1 MILVIV
7 GSESGAFDAVLS
19 DLSRIGG
26 SRIQQLN
33 LEYLTNPK
41 ARLARL
47 EIECGGRQ
55 FKGAIKLIHG
65 IKTNDELNLLRQRG
79 AIVAHIYG
87 AMGELYR
94 NINVLQSDLL
104 VAPSHARSPAHVFS
118 PEQLISEG
126 EFRLLNK
133 INAPLQLV
141 KGR

>member
-7 GSESGAFDAVLS
+7 GSDNGVFDAVLS

-33 LEYLTNPK
+33 LEYLTNTK

-47 EIECGGRQ
+47 ELECNGRL
-55 FKGAIKLIHG
+55 FKGAIKVIHG

-87 AMGELYR
+87 AMGEIYNR
-94 NINVLQSDLL
+94 VNVLPTDFFVS
-104 VAPSHARSPAHVFS
+104 PSHARSPSHVFS

-126 EFRLLNK
+126 EFRLLKK
-133 INAPLQLV
+133 INSPVQLI